1 MKIYDNDNLIRTL
14 KKKSPDKKGIYK
26 IQWYMDEKGPN
37 YPRRKI
43 RKNNNE
49 GSGVQVKPGTYKLI
63 MQVGEIKDESSIIIK
78 PDPRLKFSKK
88 TIEDSYNSG
97 KKLEN
102 FIETVNQVSNQLAE
116 SIIIVKDFEKIMAKD
131 TSTHKKHL
139 KLSKEMIKK
148 ITGIQDLFFG
158 KDDKRQGIIRSP
170 KENVLS
176 RIRKASYYA
185 SSRPNGITKTEN
197 ILINQAKNELESALD
212 SVNSFF
218 IDDWKEYQL
227 KMEEIDFSPFKSIKN
242 FSLK

>member
-1 MKIYDNDNLIRTL
+1 MYT
-14 KKKSPDKKGIYK
+14 
-26 IQWYMDEKGPN
+26 EK
-37 YPRRKI
+37 
-43 RKNNNE
+43 
-49 GSGVQVKPGTYKLI
+49 TY
-63 MQVGEIKDESSIIIK
+63 
-78 PDPRLKFSKK
+78 R
-88 TIEDSYNSG
+88 

-176 RIRKASYYA
+176 RIGLDIDNKKLVKFFSQGMLQRLKLAGAYLISPKILLLDEPRT
-185 SSRPNGITKTEN
+185 SLDQEGLVQLENLLDEWKKNKTTIVIVSHNKNWLSDTATRIIE
-197 ILINQAKNELESALD
+197 IN
-212 SVNSFF
+212 
-218 IDDWKEYQL
+218 
-227 KMEEIDFSPFKSIKN
+227 
-242 FSLK
+242 